1 MTQHFVKT
9 GSPDEIRWE
18 AHGLA
23 WLADAEGAAVVP
35 VLAWDERKLVEQ
47 RLEPVATTPVAAA
60 QFGRDLA
67 RTHAAGAASFGCG
80 PEGWDDTQPGW
91 IGRARLPLGH
101 HQCWGEFYAEL
112 RLLPHARAAHDRRS
126 LPTAGLAL
134 IERVCERLRD
144 GEFDDGRPPARIH
157 GDLWGGNVL
166 TTEQGI
172 VMIDPAAH
180 GGHGQTDL
188 AMLALFGCT
197 QLRRVEDAYAEA
209 AGLPSDWRSRTGL
222 HQLHPLLV
230 HAELFGSGY
239 GAQAMAVG
247 QHYA

>member
-112 RLLPHARAAHDRRS
+112 RLLPHAGPRT
-126 LPTAGLAL
+126 PAL
-134 IERVCERLRD
+134 
-144 GEFDDGRPPARIH
+144 
-157 GDLWGGNVL
+157 
-166 TTEQGI
+166 
-172 VMIDPAAH
+172 
-180 GGHGQTDL
+180 
-188 AMLALFGCT
+188 
-197 QLRRVEDAYAEA
+197 A
-209 AGLPSDWRSRTGL
+209 AGGRARAHRTGL
-222 HQLHPLLV
+222 RTPARRRV
-230 HAELFGSGY
+230 RRWPPTRPNPR
-239 GAQAMAVG
+239 
-247 QHYA
+247 